1 MSEFRQKLVIDHADG
16 AVYGKEGIRDQ
27 FVYRQFGVEE
37 ATGGKYGAHLIRGG
51 DGPPP
56 IEAHIHTDIDFLI
69 VYVVSGW
76 VTFWYEGHGEETLKA
91 GSVHMLPPEIKH
103 SVIEVVRRPR
113 DARDHLAGRVRHP
126 RADRRR
132 AGSGRRLSAALPQPL
147 PQAGGGKAGRSGRA
161 SPLSPA
167 GERPG

>member
-1 MSEFRQKLVIDHADG
+1 MSEFKQKLVIDHADG

-27 FVYRQFGVEE
+27 FVYRHFGVEE

-103 SVIEVVRRPR
+103 SVIEWS
-113 DARDHLAGRVRHP
+113 DDLEM
-126 RADRRR
+126 
-132 AGSGRRLSAALPQPL
+132 LEIT
-147 PQAGGGKAGRSGRA
+147 
-161 SPLSPA
+161 SPA
-167 GERPG
+167 EYGTRELTASELEAAAA